1 MILFQRDKQYAAES
15 FIILINEMSLICNIQ
30 ASTKMCNKYFDY
42 LAVIVLS
49 SLSKNFFQATLPKN
63 KDFDNMILYKLQK
76 IYWPRNGK
84 SSYWLVHIFVILF
97 LTTQQVIN

>member
-1 MILFQRDKQYAAES
+1 MPLNHLSY
-15 FIILINEMSLICNIQ
+15 LNEMTLICNII

-49 SLSKNFFQATLPKN
+49 SLKRYGKACHFFQATLPKN